1 MRLSK
6 SSPAASILGILTGR
20 GRDCVI
26 RIGWPSGSCQP
37 VLTDALRISQVRRSY
52 TSHGHPDGQR
62 TEGERAI
69 WNALPLRQARNN
81 SSCDAARREDAC
93 RQPIKPLVNA
103 IFALELGAN
112 NFRDILRQ
120 ILDGLDTAQHS
131 HHADTCNDCIFWRER
146 APNFR
151 PIRRPNLPV
160 DSFGQL
166 SLRARSTFYASILN
180 VERAANVHRAFGSKL
195 PLVVEPQEVV
205 LGQAEPANRCLRF
218 YPTVGPVPVVLMQ
231 PDRQLFGAPI

>member
-131 HHADTCNDCIFWRER
+131 HHADTCNDCIFLAGKGPE
-146 APNFR
+146 
-151 PIRRPNLPV
+151 LPANTQAE
-160 DSFGQL
+160 FTC
-166 SLRARSTFYASILN
+166 RFF
-180 VERAANVHRAFGSKL
+180 RAAITKGEIDLLCFNFERREGRKRSPRFWLKAASSCGASRGCPRSSRA
-195 PLVVEPQEVV
+195 
-205 LGQAEPANRCLRF
+205 C
-218 YPTVGPVPVVLMQ
+218 
-231 PDRQLFGAPI
+231 